1 LFDGELPALNV
12 GTWDGRSCA
21 TALATAVMSAATVS
35 DYDAVLN
42 GRFKGGYT
50 TRHYGDPANG
60 VHAVQLELAQR
71 TYMHEIT
78 LDYDRDKAT
87 KLRATLNAML
97 DAYEGAARR

>member
-1 LFDGELPALNV
+1 M
-12 GTWDGRSCA
+12 
-21 TALATAVMSAATVS
+21 AVAEQS

-50 TRHYGDPANG
+50 TRHYGNPQHG
-60 VHAVQLELAQR
+60 VHALQLELAQR
-71 TYMHEIT
+71 TYMHERT

-97 DAYEGAARR
+97 DAFEAAARR